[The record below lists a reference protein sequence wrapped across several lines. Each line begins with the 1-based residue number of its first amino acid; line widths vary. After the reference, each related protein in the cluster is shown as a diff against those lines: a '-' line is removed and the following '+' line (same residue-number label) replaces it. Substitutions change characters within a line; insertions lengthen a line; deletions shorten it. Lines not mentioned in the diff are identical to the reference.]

1 MNRDELLYKW
11 LNHELN
17 ADELEAFQK
26 LEDFHQLNKLG
37 DGVKKFKAPDYNTS
51 EELHTVLKHIGAK
64 KSNKRNWFAMAA
76 SIAAIF
82 IVCIGFYFYS
92 TSVDTTFSTLM
103 AQKETIQLPDG
114 SLAQLNAMSELSFN
128 KHQWRHTREIEL
140 QGEAYFKVAKG
151 STFKVVTPVG
161 TVTVLGTQF
170 NIKQRNDYFEVV
182 CYEGFVNVNYSTFD
196 VKITPGNSFIIR
208 GDTLITSE
216 KTDDKTPSWI
226 KNYSHFKSIPYKEVL
241 AEFERQYDVKIKL
254 ESVDASQFFT
264 GSFVHNDIQVALKSI
279 TLPLQLT
286 YQKTNRTILL
296 KRE

>member
-17 ADELEAFQK
+17 ANE
-26 LEDFHQLNKLG
+26 LEDFQNLEDFQQLNTLSEG
-37 DGVKKFKAPDYNTS
+37 IKKFKAPHYNSS
-51 EELHTVLKHIGAK
+51 EELQTVLKHIRAK
-64 KSNKRNWFAMAA
+64 KSNKINWFAMAT

-82 IVCIGFYFYS
+82 IVCIGFYFYI
-92 TSVDTTFSTLM
+92 TSLDTTFSTLT
-103 AQKETIQLPDG
+103 AQKETIELPDG
-114 SLAQLNAMSELSFN
+114 SIVDLNAVSELSFN
-128 KHQWRHTREIEL
+128 KHQWKLTREVKL
-140 QGEAYFKVAKG
+140 KGEAYFKVTKG
-151 STFKVVTPVG
+151 SKFKVITPGG
-161 TVTVLGTQF
+161 TVSVLGTKF

-182 CYEGFVNVNYSTFD
+182 CYEGSVAVNHSSFD

-208 GDTLITSE
+208 GETFIPSE
-216 KTDDKTPSWI
+216 KTEEQAPSWI
-226 KNYSHFKSIPYKEVL
+226 KNYSHFQSIPYKEVL
-241 AEFERQYDVKIKL
+241 AEFERQYDVKIEL

-264 GSFVHNDIQVALKSI
+264 GSFVHNDIQVALKSL